1 MQAQVRLNL
10 RKSKRFLFGL
20 LFVTMFLMITW
31 RSPAVAS
38 TAKHYTELTFPPLPE
53 QPLPEYTRYQLEN
66 GITVFLME
74 DRELPLIGGT
84 ALFRTGSRYEP
95 GDKIGLASLT
105 GEVMRTGGTTDHS
118 ADQLNQI
125 LEQLAAAVETGIG
138 TTAGS
143 ASFSALSEDLETV
156 FGLFAE
162 VVQKPVFDPQKLAI
176 AKTQQKGGIARRNDS
191 PERIASREFQKL
203 IYGQESP
210 YARTVEYETLN
221 NIQRENLVEF
231 YQNYFHPANM
241 ILGIVGD
248 FDTNQMKALVAE
260 KFGNWKPTTTVQV
273 PPEPNTDQAYKS
285 GIFFINQPQ
294 LTQSYVEMGHMGGER
309 NNPDYPELTVLNGVL
324 NGFGGRLFNQ
334 IRSDKGL
341 AYTVYGVWN
350 ANYDYPGVFIAGG
363 QTRSDATVD
372 FLKAVR
378 VELDK
383 VRTEPVK
390 PEELSYA
397 KDSTLNSFIFNFES
411 PDQTLS
417 RLMIY
422 EYYDY
427 PQDFIFEY
435 QRQVEATTAED
446 VQRVAQKYLKPDQMV
461 TLVVGNEA
469 QIQPPLASLD
479 KETKIT
485 AIDISIP
492 EPS

>member
-1 MQAQVRLNL
+1 
-10 RKSKRFLFGL
+10 
-20 LFVTMFLMITW
+20 
-31 RSPAVAS
+31 
-38 TAKHYTELTFPPLPE
+38 
-53 QPLPEYTRYQLEN
+53 
-66 GITVFLME
+66 
-74 DRELPLIGGT
+74 
-84 ALFRTGSRYEP
+84 
-95 GDKIGLASLT
+95 
-105 GEVMRTGGTTDHS
+105 
-118 ADQLNQI
+118 
-125 LEQLAAAVETGIG
+125 
-138 TTAGS
+138 
-143 ASFSALSEDLETV
+143 
-156 FGLFAE
+156 
-162 VVQKPVFDPQKLAI
+162 
-176 AKTQQKGGIARRNDS
+176 
-191 PERIASREFQKL
+191 
-203 IYGQESP
+203 
-210 YARTVEYETLN
+210 
-221 NIQRENLVEF
+221 
-231 YQNYFHPANM
+231 
-241 ILGIVGD
+241 
-248 FDTNQMKALVAE
+248 
-260 KFGNWKPTTTVQV
+260 
-273 PPEPNTDQAYKS
+273 
-285 GIFFINQPQ
+285 
-294 LTQSYVEMGHMGGER
+294 
-309 NNPDYPELTVLNGVL
+309 VLNGVL